1 MTPPG
6 LPPPDQSPGS
16 VRFSSAEGR
25 WILTVTVLGS
35 GVAFLEATVVN
46 IALPHIARDLDAST
60 AGLQWTVNG
69 YLVTLASLILLGG
82 ALGDR
87 RGHRRIFTIGVAW
100 FTLAS
105 MLCALAPTIEVLV
118 AARVLQGVGGA
129 LLTPGS
135 LAIINS
141 TFHPDD
147 RARAIGAW
155 SGLSGVAAA
164 VGPLAGGYLIS
175 ALSWRAIFLINVPLG
190 VFVIVMALRRVPET
204 RRRTDGGRLDY
215 PGAVLVALGLAGTTF
230 ALIEAANGAT
240 AFTAAAAVI
249 GVGCLTG
256 FVVVERRSAHPMVPL
271 SMFGSKQFTA
281 ANIVTFVVYTAL
293 GGVFFLL
300 VTYLQVS
307 LGYTPTAAGL
317 ASLPITGLMLVLSA
331 RAGAL
336 AQRIGPRTPLTIGPL
351 LIAAGILLMSAIDPG
366 DRYVSA
372 ILPAVVVFGLGL
384 SLVVAPVTATA
395 LAAAEP
401 GQEGVASGINNA
413 VSRVANL
420 VAVAVLPLV
429 AGLGGGTFTDPEA
442 MAAGFRT
449 AMLVTAAV
457 AAAGGL
463 VAWLT
468 IDPKVLSTAATDH
481 HCGVAGTPLRSTS
494 PRCEPDRWRT
504 D

>member
-1 MTPPG
+1 M
-6 LPPPDQSPGS
+6 PPPDQSSGS

-25 WILTVTVLGS
+25 WILAVTVLGS

-46 IALPHIARDLDAST
+46 IALPHIAGDLDTST

-87 RGHRRIFTIGVAW
+87 RGHRRIFTIGATW

-105 MLCALAPTIEVLV
+105 VLCALAPTIEVLV

-164 VGPLAGGYLIS
+164 VGPLLGGYLIS

-190 VFVIVMALRRVPET
+190 LFVVVMALRRVPET
-204 RRRTDGGRLDY
+204 RPRTDVGRLDY
-215 PGAVLVALGLAGTTF
+215 PGAILVALGLAGTTF
-230 ALIEAANGAT
+230 ALIQAT
-240 AFTAAAAVI
+240 EGVTALTVAAAVI
-249 GVGCLTG
+249 GVGCLAG
-256 FVVVERRSAHPMVPL
+256 FVVVERHSTHPMVPL
-271 SMFGSKQFTA
+271 SMFRSRQFTA

-293 GGVFFLL
+293 GGVFFML
-300 VTYLQVS
+300 VTFLQVS

-317 ASLPITGLMLVLSA
+317 ASLPITGIMLVLSA

-351 LIAAGILLMSAIDPG
+351 LVAAGILLMSAINPG

-384 SLVVAPVTATA
+384 ALVVAPVTATA
-395 LAAAEP
+395 LAAADP
-401 GQEGVASGINNA
+401 GNAGVASGINNA

-420 VAVAVLPLV
+420 VAVALLPLI
-429 AGLGGGTFTDPEA
+429 AGLGGGAFTDPEA
-442 MAAGFRT
+442 MAVGFRT
-449 AMLVTAAV
+449 AMLATAAV

-468 IDPKVLSTAATDH
+468 IDPKALSTAATDH
-481 HCGVAGTPLRSTS
+481 HCGVAGTPLRPTS